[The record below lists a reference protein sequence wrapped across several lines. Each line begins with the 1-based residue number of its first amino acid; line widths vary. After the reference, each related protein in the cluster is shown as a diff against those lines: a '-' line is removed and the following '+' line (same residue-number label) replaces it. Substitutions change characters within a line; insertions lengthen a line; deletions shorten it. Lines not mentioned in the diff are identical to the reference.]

1 MGDLFPT
8 HVTCGHALDVYICGL
23 QRKKV
28 NHRTCADLNHV
39 FVNVNNSDRLNA
51 ANKVLGETTTTV
63 LSIGKLSHVHMSIEL
78 ELARR

>member
-1 MGDLFPT
+1 M
-8 HVTCGHALDVYICGL
+8 TCFQPMSLVVIRRLHMWL